1 MEVSEMVN
9 FQEYGKRHTLSPAC
23 TGTSVL
29 GIKYAGGIIIA
40 ADMLVSYGSL
50 ARFLDVERVAKIN
63 DTTVIACSGDVADY
77 QLLKRRIDEQTHTDN
92 LLSDGFKLSPRA
104 LHCWITRVLYNRR
117 SKLNPLWNSYIVGGR
132 EQDGKPFLGFCN
144 LLGVSYMDDCLAT
157 GFGSYLAIPLLRQRL
172 EDIAEGDPNKLSEND
187 AVQAITDAMRQLYF
201 RDCRAFN
208 TYQLAFVRSDGV
220 EIRGPLQ
227 LESDWSIAEYV
238 AGYE

>member
-9 FQEYGKRHTLSPAC
+9 FQEYGKKHTLSPAC

-172 EDIAEGDPNKLSEND
+172 EDIAGGDPNKLSEND
-187 AVQAITDAMRQLYF
+187 AVQAVTDAMRQLYF

>member
-1 MEVSEMVN
+1 
-9 FQEYGKRHTLSPAC
+9 
-23 TGTSVL
+23 
-29 GIKYAGGIIIA
+29 
-40 ADMLVSYGSL
+40 
-50 ARFLDVERVAKIN
+50 
-63 DTTVIACSGDVADY
+63 
-77 QLLKRRIDEQTHTDN
+77 
-92 LLSDGFKLSPRA
+92 
-104 LHCWITRVLYNRR
+104 
-117 SKLNPLWNSYIVGGR
+117 
-132 EQDGKPFLGFCN
+132 
-144 LLGVSYMDDCLAT
+144 MDDCLAT

-172 EDIAEGDPNKLSEND
+172 EDIAGGDPNKLSEND

>member
-1 MEVSEMVN
+1 MEVLGGLD
-9 FQEYGKRHTLSPAC
+9 FQEYGRKHTLSPAC

-29 GIKYAGGIIIA
+29 GIKYADGIIIA
-40 ADMLVSYGSL
+40 ADMLISYGSL

-132 EQDGKPFLGFCN
+132 EQDGKSFLGFCN

-172 EDIAEGDPNKLSEND
+172 EDIAGGDPSKLSESD